1 MPNLQIPP
9 KQSADKNTQN
19 NIYIKRAV
27 TAGVVSF
34 ILTLIVQLLFS
45 LVIYLEIIPE
55 NAAIAL
61 SFIITLA
68 GSFFSGYL
76 TALSVPAMG
85 LVNGI
90 ISGLSYFLIMFVFSA
105 ITAPGLSVN
114 STTLRNILICVLG
127 AGAGGILSINLKANR
142 RNKKRRKNRR

>member
-45 LVIYLEIIPE
+45 LVIHLEIIPE

-90 ISGLSYFLIMFVFSA
+90 ISGLSYFLIMFVSA

-114 STTLRNILICVLG
+114 STTLRNILICELG